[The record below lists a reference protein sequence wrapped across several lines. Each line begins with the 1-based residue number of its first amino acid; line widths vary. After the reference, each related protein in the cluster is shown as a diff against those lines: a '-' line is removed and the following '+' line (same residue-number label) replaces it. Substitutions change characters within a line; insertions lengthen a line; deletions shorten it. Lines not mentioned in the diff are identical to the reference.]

1 MRWLYD
7 SVGSLPVPTP
17 SPSPLLQEY
26 TVEFTVQTTT
36 LHEVVHNIKKNL
48 RMNVNLQRSS
58 VSVGKH
64 IPGVQGSSSH
74 RGHHL
79 LQCIPN

>member
-1 MRWLYD
+1 MRRREYFRYIDNLRKAHLICTVLMRWLYD

-36 LHEVVHNIKKNL
+36 LHEVVRNITKNL
-48 RMNVNLQRSS
+48 RMNVNLQ
-58 VSVGKH
+58 
-64 IPGVQGSSSH
+64 
-74 RGHHL
+74 
-79 LQCIPN
+79 